1 MQEDR
6 CISNKIVTI
15 SEKSNKFIGDKV
27 FAMLKNYFNLALRVL
42 ARNKFYSIIN
52 IVGLAIGLSA
62 CITIYLVASFEMGFE
77 HFQPN
82 MPRIYRGVTDIRDN
96 NGEHHF
102 PLISY
107 AEASY
112 MKAHF
117 TGIDKLAY
125 FWDYYFKVSVP
136 GKDGAM
142 KVFPTPDPTK
152 VVSDVILTEP
162 AYFDIFHYDWLVGNP
177 EAALGDPFKVV
188 LSENKARDYFGSIPL
203 SEMIGREIIYNDSLR
218 LAVSGIV
225 KDYPK
230 NSDFVFKQFISLAT
244 ISHSFLN
251 KPPYLTS
258 GTDASKWGWNDFGQA
273 FLKLSPGTTA
283 ANIAN
288 QTPALI
294 NIENSQSG
302 KFSNSNVHRT
312 IHLQPLAD
320 IHFNP
325 DYGSDYYSVQSDR
338 GTLFGL
344 MGIAVL
350 ILVIAVINFINLA
363 TAQSIGRAK
372 EIGIRK
378 ILGSGRAALILRY
391 LGETFVLVWL
401 AIIVSLLICRL
412 LLNALPTI
420 IPDGVTI
427 DILSPSLLLFLG
439 LLAILTTLLTG
450 FYPAKLL
457 SAYSPA
463 QSLKGATSAISNSK
477 SPLRKMM
484 IVFQFSVSIIFI
496 IGTIAIGNQ
505 IHFLQTKDLGFRR
518 DAIVNF
524 FNSGKHRNADDY
536 VLAERIRQLAG
547 VAKVSISDGPPESEF
562 SGAGEVFCKELGTHV
577 EAQEMAA
584 DSNFVSLYGLKLV
597 TGRNFDVPVG
607 NDSTTEYLINETCS
621 RQLGLNRP
629 EDAIGHVIQQG
640 FFAKSGSFT
649 ALRSGRVA
657 GVLADFHSK
666 PLNLPIGPVC
676 VAATDGIRGGLISVR
691 LSTGGGQ
698 PGNFSAVMKD
708 IGREWKAIYPEEDF
722 NYSFYDRTIAGFYS
736 KQETTG
742 KIMNIAMA
750 VAILISCIGLLGLI
764 TFMAA
769 QRTKEIG
776 IRKVLGASVAG
787 VALMLAKE
795 FILLVVLALLIASPV
810 AYYLIHQWLLNFAYR
825 VTISWWLFVLAGI
838 AAILISMLTIGYQAV
853 RAALANPVDSLRSE

>member
-1 MQEDR
+1 
-6 CISNKIVTI
+6 
-15 SEKSNKFIGDKV
+15 
-27 FAMLKNYFNLALRVL
+27 MLYDYFKTALRVL
-42 ARNKFYSIIN
+42 FRNKLYSLIN

-62 CITIYLVASFEMGFE
+62 CITIYLIGSWELGFE
-77 HFQPN
+77 HFQPDIN
-82 MPRIYRGVTDIRDN
+82 LIYRGVTDIRDN

-112 MKAHF
+112 IKTHF

-136 GKDGAM
+136 GKNGQM

-162 AYFDIFHYDWLVGNP
+162 AYFDIFHYEWLVGSP
-177 EAALGDPFKVV
+177 STGLGDPFKVV
-188 LSENKARDYFGSIPL
+188 LSESKARDYFGAIPL

-218 LAVSGIV
+218 LTISGIV

-244 ISHSFLN
+244 INHSFLN

-258 GTDASKWGWNDFGQA
+258 GTDPSKWGWNDFGQA
-273 FLKLSPGTTA
+273 FMKLSPGTTA

-294 NIENSQSG
+294 RIENSQQG
-302 KFSNSNVHRT
+302 KFSNSTGHRT
-312 IHLQPLAD
+312 IHLQPMAD

-344 MGIAVL
+344 MGIAAL

-378 ILGSGRAALILRY
+378 ILGSGRGALILRY
-391 LGETFVLVWL
+391 LGETFVLVCG
-401 AIIVSLLICRL
+401 AIIMSLLIGRSL
-412 LLNALPTI
+412 LKALPTL
-420 IPDGVTI
+420 IPDGVTV

-439 LLAILTTLLTG
+439 SLAILTTLLSG
-450 FYPAKLL
+450 LYPANLL
-457 SAYSPA
+457 SSFSPT
-463 QSLKGATSAISNSK
+463 QSLKGGVVQLSNSK

-505 IHFLQTKDLGFRR
+505 LHYLLTKNLGFDK

-524 FNSGKHRNADDY
+524 FNSGKHWNADDY

-547 VAKVSISDGPPESEF
+547 VDKVSISGGPPESEF

-577 EAQEMAA
+577 EAQSMAA
-584 DSNFVSLYGLKLV
+584 DDNFVPLYRLKLV
-597 TGRNFDVPVG
+597 AGRNLDVPIG
-607 NDSTTEYLINETCS
+607 NDSTTEFLINETCS
-621 RQLGLNRP
+621 RQLGLKRP
-629 EDAIGHVIQQG
+629 EDAIGHLIQQG

-649 ALRSGRVA
+649 AFRSGRVA
-657 GVLADFHSK
+657 GVMADFHSK
-666 PLNLPIGPVC
+666 PLNSPIGPVC
-676 VAATDGIRGGLISVR
+676 LAAADSLRGGLISVR
-691 LSTGGGQ
+691 LSTGGGR
-698 PGNFSAVMKD
+698 PGDFSTVIKN

-736 KQETTG
+736 KQATTG
-742 KIMNIAMA
+742 KIMNMAMV
-750 VAILISCIGLLGLI
+750 VAILISCIGLFGLI

-795 FILLVVLALLIASPV
+795 FILLVILAMLIASPV
-810 AYYLIHQWLLNFAYR
+810 AYYLIRQWLLNFAYR
-825 VTISWWLFVLAGI
+825 VDMQWWLFPLAGI
-838 AAILISMLTIGYQAV
+838 GAILIAMLTIGYHAV
-853 RAALANPVDSLRSE
+853 KAALANPVKSLKAE